1 MRSYMSTADKLKDI
15 VALCKRRGFIFP
27 GSDVYGGLANSWDYG
42 PMGVELKNNIKRS
55 WWHYFIQKRPDMVGL
70 DAAIL
75 MHPKVWEASGHV
87 GGFSDPLVECK
98 ECKKRQRGDQLLE
111 DQTPLKA
118 TGLTLAEIG
127 EALKANNVKCPDCGS
142 KSFTEPKNFNLM
154 FSTEMGVV
162 EGQKLTVYLRPETA
176 QGIFVNFNNVV
187 NSSRVKIPFGIGQI
201 GKAFRNEITPKQFIF
216 RTREFEQMEIEYFVK
231 PGTEKEKFQEL
242 LDYAQNWFYSLGIKK
257 ENIQLREHDP
267 KELAFYSNR
276 TVDLEYRFPWG
287 FGELIGIASR
297 TDYDLGQHN
306 KFAEEKLGYQDPE
319 TNEKYIPY
327 VIEPSFGVDRAFLT
341 FLMEAYEVEQ
351 LENRTRTVL
360 RLHPKLAPVK
370 MGIFALKRNAPEL
383 IDISNK
389 LYDKLS
395 NSWNVQMDNSG
406 NIGKAYSRQ
415 DEIGTPF
422 CITVDFQTVKDNTVT
437 VRERDSMKQ
446 ERVNLDQIVSYFIER
461 L

>member
-1 MRSYMSTADKLKDI
+1 MSNADKLKEI

-75 MHPKVWEASGHV
+75 MHPRVWEASGHV
-87 GGFSDPLVECK
+87 GGFSDPLVECR
-98 ECKKRQRGDQLLE
+98 ECKKRHRGDQLLE

-118 TGLTLAEIG
+118 NGLTLPEIG
-127 EALKANNVKCPDCGS
+127 EALKANNVKCPDCGA

-242 LDYAQNWFYSLGIKK
+242 LDYAQNWFYGLGIKK

-297 TDYDLGQHN
+297 TDYDLSQHN
-306 KFAEEKLGYQDPE
+306 KFAEEKLGYQEPE
-319 TNEKYIPY
+319 TNERYIPY

-341 FLMEAYEVEQ
+341 FLMESYEVEQ

-395 NSWNVQMDNSG
+395 NLWNVQMDNGG

-446 ERVNLDQIVSYFIER
+446 ERISLDQIVSYFIER

>member
-1 MRSYMSTADKLKDI
+1 MSTADKLKEI
-15 VALCKRRGFIFP
+15 VALCKRRGFIFQ

-98 ECKKRQRGDQLLE
+98 ECKKRHRGDQLLE

-118 TGLTLAEIG
+118 NGLTLPEIG
-127 EALKANNVKCPDCGS
+127 EALKANNVKCPDCGA

-176 QGIFVNFNNVV
+176 QVIFVNFNNVV

-242 LDYAQNWFYSLGIKK
+242 LEYAQNWFYSLGIKK

-297 TDYDLGQHN
+297 TDYDLSQHN
-306 KFAEEKLGYQDPE
+306 KFAEEKLEYQDQE
-319 TNEKYIPY
+319 TNERYIPY
-327 VIEPSFGVDRAFLT
+327 VIEPSFGVDRALLT
-341 FLMEAYEVEQ
+341 FLMESYEVEQ

-360 RLHPKLAPVK
+360 RLHPRLAPVK
-370 MGIFALKRNAPEL
+370 AGIFALKRNAPEL

-395 NSWNVQMDNSG
+395 NLWNVQMDNGG

-422 CITVDFQTVKDNTVT
+422 RITVDFQTVKDNTVT

-446 ERVNLDQIVSYFIER
+446 ERVNLDQIISYFIER